1 MIALKVANLG
11 LRFLLELCL
20 LAALGYWG
28 FRVGDTILAAVALGL
43 GAPTLAAIVWGTFVA
58 PKARVRLSA
67 PRQLACEVAVFALG
81 AAALAS
87 TGQVRLALTFAIA
100 AIISR
105 ALITAWGR
113 EAITYN
119 SGQPSAIGPRS

>member
-20 LAALGYWG
+20 LVALGYWG
-28 FRVGDTILAAVALGL
+28 FQVGDTTLAAVALGL
-43 GAPTLAAIVWGTFVA
+43 GAPTLAALVWGTFVA

-67 PRQLACEVAVFALG
+67 PRQLACEIAIFALG
-81 AAALAS
+81 TAALAS
-87 TGQVRLALTFAIA
+87 TGRVRFALIFAA
-100 AIISR
+100 TAIISR

-119 SGQPSAIGPRS
+119 SGQPSAVSPDG